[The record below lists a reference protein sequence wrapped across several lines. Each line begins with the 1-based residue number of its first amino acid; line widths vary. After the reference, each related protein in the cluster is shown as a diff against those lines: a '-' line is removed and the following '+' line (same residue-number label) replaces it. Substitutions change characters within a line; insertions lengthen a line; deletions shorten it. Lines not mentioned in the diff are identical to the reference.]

1 MDSPTTHPVA
11 FPSSPKSKGLFGRL
25 SRVCATNASVCL
37 ALVIVLIT
45 IIVVMYVYYHG
56 LFGLG
61 PYASVKTAKKSGRKK
76 KSGFINDEDGG
87 GASAADEK
95 ADAETEKLIDTINSQ

>member
-1 MDSPTTHPVA
+1 MDSPTSQSDS

-25 SRVCATNASVCL
+25 SRACAANASVCL
-37 ALVIVLIT
+37 ALIIVLIT
-45 IIVVMYVYYHG
+45 IIIVMYVYYHG

-61 PYASVKTAKKSGRKK
+61 PFITAKTQKKNGRKK
-76 KSGFINDEDGG
+76 KSGFTNDEDAEGSL
-87 GASAADEK
+87 APDDK

>member
-1 MDSPTTHPVA
+1 MDSPTSHPVT

-25 SRVCATNASVCL
+25 SRACATNASVCL
-37 ALVIVLIT
+37 ALIIVLIT

-61 PYASVKTAKKSGRKK
+61 PYASVKMAKKSGRKK
-76 KSGFINDEDGG
+76 KSGFTSDEDTEGG
-87 GASAADEK
+87 QASDGK
-95 ADAETEKLIDTINSQ
+95 ADAETERLIDTINSQ